1 MLFRWVGFQ
10 VVEQLDFP
18 VETHLHAM
26 KYLVAWAPHNARD
39 VRTGKMKILFCGTVT
54 KSLRQP

>member
-1 MLFRWVGFQ
+1 MGFQ

-18 VETHLHAM
+18 VEIHLHAM
-26 KYLVAWAPHNARD
+26 KYLVALAPHNARD
-39 VRTGKMKILFCGTVT
+39 VRTRNEKILFCGAVT

>member
-18 VETHLHAM
+18 DLHAM